1 MVSKKRKIKNIY
13 GLLEDHFGDLKW
25 WPADTPF
32 EVIIG
37 AVLTQN
43 TSWSNVEKAIV
54 ELKKKKLLAPGK
66 ITALSS
72 KRLAD
77 LIRSSGYHR
86 VKAERLKE
94 VSRFITSECGGK
106 LEKLAREDTLS
117 VREKLLG
124 VKGIGPE
131 TADSILVYALGKPVF
146 VVDAY
151 TKRIFS
157 RHDIIGEDAP
167 YMEVQALV
175 EGVMDA
181 DTGTMNQFHALLVET
196 AKRFCKKRAP
206 LCSECPLGVLYN
218 INR

>member
-1 MVSKKRKIKNIY
+1 MASKKSKIRRIY
-13 GLLEDHFGDLKW
+13 DLLEDHFGDLKW
-25 WPADTPF
+25 WPAKTPF

-43 TSWSNVEKAIV
+43 TSWSNVEKAIG
-54 ELKKKKLLAPGK
+54 ELNKKKLLTPKK
-66 ITALSS
+66 IMALNS
-72 KRLAD
+72 KRLAG

-94 VSRFITSECGGK
+94 VSRFVLDECGGRLKK
-106 LEKLAREDTLS
+106 LGKEDTSSL
-117 VREKLLG
+117 REKLLR

-157 RHDIIGEDAP
+157 RHNIVIENASYD
-167 YMEVQALV
+167 EVQTLV
-175 EGVMDA
+175 ENAMDP

-196 AKRFCKKRAP
+196 AKRFCRKRAP
-206 LCSECPLGVLYN
+206 LCGECPLGCTL
-218 INR
+218 